1 MILDFPTHFYWCF
14 RLFLAQRSSCPL
26 APAGEE
32 ERGLLHE
39 AALFFVKEYGNL
51 ESAFTKIAPGGK
63 LAQQDLAR
71 ALYAGI
77 FATQGHVKPRNPA
90 TMFSGY

>member
-1 MILDFPTHFYWCF
+1 M
-14 RLFLAQRSSCPL
+14 
-26 APAGEE
+26 
-32 ERGLLHE
+32 
-39 AALFFVKEYGNL
+39 KEYGNL

-63 LAQQDLAR
+63 LTQQDLAR